1 MALPSKDIVPYSAA
15 RNVTETKFMWKNR
28 KLKRPYKRSF
38 LIQMA
43 LVFPRLIELTNLYSR
58 MPRCHLKQ

>member
-15 RNVTETKFMWKNR
+15 RNVTETKFIWINR

-43 LVFPRLIELTNLYSR
+43 LFNFCL
-58 MPRCHLKQ
+58 